1 MENSTPCKYKTVK
14 DIEKPFE
21 IYHYVA
27 ESSCCAKFY
36 RNWITH
42 FGWANRG
49 SYEFFTYKHTHTI
62 KRTKRF
68 LRVTV
73 VEARSPKFYSYQ
85 STALILEFN
94 MTS

>member
-49 SYEFFTYKHTHTI
+49 SFSFFLLTNTHTHTHTTHTH
-62 KRTKRF
+62 KQF
-68 LRVTV
+68 LSSRLQVT
-73 VEARSPKFYSYQ
+73 
-85 STALILEFN
+85 N
-94 MTS
+94 MDGIE